1 MHILFDRKSQKNFT
15 GVEFDYISSKLK
27 WQELQNDYR
36 TLIGVTIDKS
46 DVNLPSKISKE
57 EQKNV

>member
-1 MHILFDRKSQKNFT
+1 MQNINENTITLNTSFLTYVQS
-15 GVEFDYISSKLK
+15 Y